1 MHLTDPG
8 SGAPRARD
16 PWWWLV
22 AAGAGLLALRYLAAN
37 FGVFTE
43 GDEITIAAGLAAIQ
57 RDMPAD
63 LYRYGVQFG
72 YYHLVTLLTAVAGGE
87 VYRIPDF
94 MVALS
99 VLAGVALPLMGV
111 LAFQD
116 ALSRGERWLL
126 GALLVANPVIWQ
138 SSQYGNTA
146 MPSVALT
153 AAAACLLSNR
163 PGRAGTVLALVL
175 FAAAI
180 LVRADAVLVSAGLFA
195 LLWRQHR
202 NVWRAGL
209 PLVATGMVVGLV
221 VLLALRFDPRMGDL
235 VGQVTSHANDEYLTR
250 FVEFLVFG
258 MSPIPLLMAV
268 AGARDLQRT
277 QPLLLAVLAAWVL
290 PLVVFY
296 FPGTTSPRYLLQ
308 LMLPLSVA
316 AAVGVWGSLPA
327 VGRWRRVGGVA
338 ILGATFVHLFVGL
351 SAFSPS
357 RSRSWLTEATLP
369 SHDGPVYT
377 GALLYKTFRMRDP
390 RPGRVGEVFRFAP
403 SAEIE
408 KSLAQMFDTLRA
420 GGRQGERV
428 TLLVENGYAEVS
440 QFMAQAGGVRVV
452 GFEPGL
458 PFNRVTRMELGGA
471 DFVLVGMG
479 HLKATEERLPVQPGD
494 ELWTLFRT
502 RPDAE
507 RALAAERPP
516 GVDLVALEPW
526 PGATR
531 LWRYRVAAAP

>member
-1 MHLTDPG
+1 MVLSHPTE
-8 SGAPRARD
+8 GAIRARD

-22 AAGAGLLALRYLAAN
+22 AAGTSLLVLRYLAAN

-63 LYRYGVQFG
+63 LYRYGVQSG
-72 YYHLVTLLTAVAGGE
+72 YYRLVTMLTALAGGE

-99 VLAGVALPLMGV
+99 VLAGVVIPLMGV

-116 ALSRGERWLL
+116 TLTRGERWFL

-163 PGRAGTVLALVL
+163 PGRAGTVLAMAL
-175 FAAAI
+175 FGAAI

-195 LLWRQHR
+195 LRWRQHR

-209 PLVATGMVVGLV
+209 PLVVTGIVVGLV
-221 VLLALRFDPRMGDL
+221 FLLALRFDPRMGDL

-268 AGARDLQRT
+268 AGARDLQRR
-277 QPLLLAVLAAWVL
+277 QPLLLAALAVWVL

-308 LMLPLSVA
+308 MMLPLSVA
-316 AAVGVWGSLPA
+316 AAVGVRGSLPGA
-327 VGRWRRVGGVA
+327 GRWRLVGRVAVV
-338 ILGATFVHLFVGL
+338 GATFLHLFVGL

-357 RSRSWLTEATLP
+357 RPRSWLTEATLP

-377 GALLYKTFRMRDP
+377 GALLYKTFRMRHP
-390 RPGRVGEVFRFAP
+390 RPGRTGAVFRFAP

-420 GGRQGERV
+420 GGRRGARV

-471 DFVLVGMG
+471 EFVLVGMG
-479 HLKATEERLPVQPGD
+479 HLKATDEGLPVRPGD
-494 ELWTLFRT
+494 ELWTLFRVLEE
-502 RPDAE
+502 AE
-507 RALAAERPP
+507 QALEAERPP
-516 GVDLVALEPW
+516 GVGLVALETW

-531 LWRYRVAAAP
+531 LWRYRVVEAP